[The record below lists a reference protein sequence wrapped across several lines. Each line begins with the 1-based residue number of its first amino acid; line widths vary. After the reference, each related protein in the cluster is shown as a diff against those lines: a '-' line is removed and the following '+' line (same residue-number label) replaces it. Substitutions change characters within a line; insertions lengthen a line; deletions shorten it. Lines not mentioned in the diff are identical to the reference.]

1 MVRMVLGK
9 ILDQYVSSY
18 QRWIK
23 SVIRLGNNE
32 IFKTLT
38 KTLTFKF
45 QVCDVDLKVTV
56 MSADGADKNFWPVS
70 IKILNRN
77 KFHHLV

>member
-1 MVRMVLGK
+1 MVLRK

-23 SVIRLGNNE
+23 SVVRLGNNE
-32 IFKTLT
+32 VLKTLT

-45 QVCDVDLKVTV
+45 FDLDLKVTV

-70 IKILNRN
+70 IIIPNRN
-77 KFHHLV
+77 KIHHLV

>member
-1 MVRMVLGK
+1 MHK

-32 IFKTLT
+32 FLNTLM

-45 QVCDVDLKVTV
+45 QVCDRDLKVTV
-56 MSADGADKNFWPVS
+56 MSADGANRNYWPVS
-70 IKILNRN
+70 IMLPNKNKI
-77 KFHHLV
+77 HPLV